1 MKQYIDL
8 IDKVLNEATNDYDK
22 TKLQPALMTRSEYIS
37 HRNPR
42 GKMHSSDAYKTTIDS
57 LNQDYSLSLNRQGG
71 MLIVGGERYTLLSN
85 EQDGKELY
93 LVLKSADNK
102 DDIEAFAKDGVLYY
116 DPMRIRRDDAVS
128 ATNAD
133 YHDLEIQ
140 PVKYIEPLFK
150 RLNLKSQIDKY
161 PKPIKN
167 ITIDGEQIRIRQAD
181 DKFGD
186 IAAFNEDDMK
196 VAVGQD
202 EWGAVLVMVAD
213 EYRGKGIGPIM
224 QKIYTELYPD
234 KESGGFTPSG
244 LNNATKVWE
253 REVRRFL
260 ASGIYSNLIR
270 KGEIS
275 KERVDDILSGLSGK
289 VDFKSNLPKKVPQ
302 KEKDY
307 MVYYNGANAF
317 ILYDKDYLLD
327 HDLKYIYAYIHLEQ
341 KPTAKDNEVYVF
353 RFEYESDKDRQTL
366 FHIAI
371 QQMESEGVTVR
382 EDEAGSDYFKYN
394 DMKHIEVK
402 DGVFKMNK
410 KPFSNLKMLYSKEKQ
425 LRNQID
431 KYNEVLYNLLE
442 DAERKWR

>member
-8 IDKVLNEATNDYDK
+8 IENILNEATHDYDK
-22 TKLQPALMTRSEYIS
+22 TKLQPALMTQSEYIS

-42 GKMHSSDAYKTTIDS
+42 GKMHSNSAYKADIDS
-57 LNQDYSLSLNRQGG
+57 LNRDYSLNLNRQGG
-71 MLIVGGERYTLLSN
+71 LLMVNGDRFTLYSN
-85 EQDGKELY
+85 EKSGEELFV
-93 LVLKSADNK
+93 VLKDADDR
-102 DDIEAFAKDGVLYY
+102 DDILAFAKDGVLYY
-116 DPMRIRRDDAVS
+116 DPMKVKRDSAVS
-128 ATNAD
+128 ATDAD

-140 PVKYIEPLFK
+140 PVKYLDPLYQ
-150 RLNLKSQIDKY
+150 RMSLKSYIDKY

-167 ITIDGEQIRIRQAD
+167 ITVDGEQIRIRQAD
-181 DKFGD
+181 DEYGD
-186 IAAFNEDDMK
+186 LAAFNEDGLK
-196 VAVGQD
+196 VAVAQD

-213 EYRGKGIGPIM
+213 EYRGKGIGQIM
-224 QKIYTELYPD
+224 QKIYTEMYPD

-244 LNNATKVWE
+244 LNNAIKVWE
-253 REVRRFL
+253 KEVKRFL

-270 KGEIS
+270 KGELS
-275 KERVDDILSGLSGK
+275 KERVEQILAGLSGK

-302 KEKDY
+302 REKDY
-307 MVYYNGANAF
+307 MVYYNGSNAF

-327 HDLKYIYAYIHLEQ
+327 HDLKYIYAYIHFEQ
-341 KPTAKDNEVYVF
+341 KPTSKKDEVYVY

-371 QQMESEGVTVR
+371 QQMESEGITVR
-382 EDEAGSDYFKYN
+382 EDEAGSDYFKHD

-402 DGVFKMNK
+402 DGKFKMNK